1 MSPFPKSIIRLSK
14 IKSLSLKSFH
24 QEVVKR
30 IYKLKERRNIQT
42 IIKKDSKIVLVCKE
56 AIKDAMNI
64 TIESIIINIPIITTP
79 TTAIKEEDSILNI
92 LEKFKILTIIRKANT
107 IISTKLKDE
116 IGSQLQTFRQ
126 QRENYRRL
134 E

>member
-1 MSPFPKSIIRLSK
+1 M
-14 IKSLSLKSFH
+14 KSFH
-24 QEVVKR
+24 QEVVRR
-30 IYKLKERRNIQT
+30 INKLKERRNIQT
-42 IIKKDSKIVLVCKE
+42 IIKKDSKAVLVYKE

-64 TIESIIINIPIITTP
+64 SIESIILNIPIITTQFFQ

-92 LEKFKILTIIRKANT
+92 LEKIKILTIIRKTKT